1 MNNIKLKSYTHNN
14 NNLLEATS
22 TLEETDPEEIK
33 SEKGWV
39 AVGGW
44 GWWERERERER
55 NINRFG
61 FL

>member
-1 MNNIKLKSYTHNN
+1 
-14 NNLLEATS
+14 LEATS

-55 NINRFG
+55 ETSIGLVFYREKERG
-61 FL
+61 D